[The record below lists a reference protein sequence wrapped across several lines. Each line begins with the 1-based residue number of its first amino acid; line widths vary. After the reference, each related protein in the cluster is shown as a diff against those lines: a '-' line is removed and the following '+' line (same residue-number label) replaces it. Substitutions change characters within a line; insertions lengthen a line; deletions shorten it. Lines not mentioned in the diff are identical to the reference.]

1 MLPVYCFIGFNR
13 KVSENRVLVRRQAP
27 STQTP
32 LSPILHRF
40 FYFKHIAPTL
50 LATNINELWNVVY
63 GQTDVT
69 GLEER
74 LNITVKL
81 IFTSLNQSYTF

>member
-13 KVSENRVLVRRQAP
+13 KVSENRVLVRR
-27 STQTP
+27 QTP

-81 IFTSLNQSYTF
+81 SFTSLNQSYTF